1 VTGRGCWAE
10 AATGAMTG
18 ETTAVTGETTA
29 VTGAMTGKMTGV
41 TGAMT
46 GKTVAAAGPGYSGDR
61 GLDDQAV
68 TRASSARLRHLDE
81 FLTASLPGRLW
92 AHETEAMA
100 LPAAGE
106 DIPRWVGRGKLTRFG
121 LQDKAEALGAQVA
134 LLQGPGTVDVAAL
147 ARQAVADGADL
158 LGVAGGDGTQ
168 RVHGVRPTPTCQPYV
183 SWARGTGSQGRSE
196 CRVHPLRGK
205 ASAAW
210 RRWSGT
216 STEERSAVAA
226 GRRCH
231 AALPGG
237 SGHDCDSR

>member
-1 VTGRGCWAE
+1 VTGRGCSAE
-10 AATGAMTG
+10 AATGATIG
-18 ETTAVTGETTA
+18 ETTAVTGGTTG
-29 VTGAMTGKMTGV
+29 VTGAMTGGTTGV

-68 TRASSARLRHLDE
+68 TCASSARLRHLDE

-92 AHETEAMA
+92 AHGTEAMA

-106 DIPRWVGRGKLTRFG
+106 DIPRWVQARVVHAWRHDVLPSGWHLMTMMTRRW
-121 LQDKAEALGAQVA
+121 
-134 LLQGPGTVDVAAL
+134 L
-147 ARQAVADGADL
+147 AR
-158 LGVAGGDGTQ
+158 
-168 RVHGVRPTPTCQPYV
+168 
-183 SWARGTGSQGRSE
+183 
-196 CRVHPLRGK
+196 
-205 ASAAW
+205 AS
-210 RRWSGT
+210 
-216 STEERSAVAA
+216 VAA